1 MIILMGLAGSGKS
14 TQGQILAKA
23 RGGVWLSAGQVLR
36 DTPNEEVH
44 EVQKRGELVDDRL
57 TIPLMAEAINQA
69 LVEGKEIVLDGYP
82 RTVPQAEW
90 IRDHVAEQVEAV
102 VRIIVP
108 KDELFRRLAA
118 RGRADDASRG
128 AIEERFRIVEQNI
141 YTVCET
147 LTEKKIKILDV
158 DGMGTMEEVAW
169 RINDALV
176 VAAETSAVEKSV
188 EHCENMEHNRGR
200 K

>member
-1 MIILMGLAGSGKS
+1 M
-14 TQGQILAKA
+14 
-23 RGGVWLSAGQVLR
+23 
-36 DTPNEEVH
+36 
-44 EVQKRGELVDDRL
+44 
-57 TIPLMAEAINQA
+57 
-69 LVEGKEIVLDGYP
+69 
-82 RTVPQAEW
+82 
-90 IRDHVAEQVEAV
+90 AEQVEAV

-176 VAAETSAVEKSV
+176 VAAET
-188 EHCENMEHNRGR
+188 
-200 K
+200 

>member
-69 LVEGKEIVLDGYP
+69 LAEGEEIVLDGYP

-90 IRDHVAEQVEAV
+90 IRDHVAERVEAV

-176 VAAETSAVEKSV
+176 VATET
-188 EHCENMEHNRGR
+188 
-200 K
+200 

>member
-23 RGGVWLSAGQVLR
+23 RSGVWLSAGQVLR

-44 EVQKRGELVDDRL
+44 EVQRRGELVDDRL
-57 TIPLMAEAINQA
+57 TIPLMAEAIERV
-69 LVEGKEIVLDGYP
+69 LSEGKEIVLDGYP

-90 IRDHVAEQVEAV
+90 IRDHVADKIEAV

-118 RGRADDASRG
+118 RGRADDASWE

-147 LTEKKIKILDV
+147 LTEKKVKILDV
-158 DGMGTMEEVAW
+158 DGMGTVEEVAW
-169 RINDALV
+169 RINDVLTEAK
-176 VAAETSAVEKSV
+176 EKQAVENFEKN
-188 EHCENMEHNRGR
+188 E

>member
-44 EVQKRGELVDDRL
+44 AVQRRGELVDDSL
-57 TIPLMAEAINQA
+57 TIPLMAEVINQA
-69 LVEGKEIVLDGYP
+69 LVEKKEIILDGYP
-82 RTVPQAEW
+82 RTVRQAEW
-90 IRDHVAEQVEAV
+90 IRDNVAKEIEAV

-141 YTVCET
+141 YTVCEI
-147 LTEKKIKILDV
+147 LTEKNVKILDV
-158 DGMGTMEEVAW
+158 EGTGTVKEVAW
-169 RINDALV
+169 RINDVL
-176 VAAETSAVEKSV
+176 AA
-188 EHCENMEHNRGR
+188 G
-200 K
+200 

>member
-23 RGGVWLSAGQVLR
+23 RGGVWLSAGQGLR

-141 YTVCET
+141 YTICE
-147 LTEKKIKILDV
+147 ILQGKGIMIRKV
-158 DGMGTMEEVAW
+158 DGTGTPEEVFE
-169 RINDALV
+169 RIKQVVTEAENKDFGCRWYGND
-176 VAAETSAVEKSV
+176 
-188 EHCENMEHNRGR
+188 GR
-200 K
+200 SGMAN